1 MRFMVFVIPEPKAYL
16 AGQMPSN
23 ELIAK
28 MTEYNQQLVNAG
40 IILGGDGLAP
50 PSQGARIEYPA
61 GKGTVTDGP
70 FAEAKE
76 VVGGY
81 WIWQT
86 KSKEEAIEWARRA
99 PMQPGDVVEV
109 RRIFEMEDFAP
120 SPEVDRAYEVLKGK
134 M

>member
-1 MRFMVFVIPEPKAYL
+1 MRFMSLIRVDENT
-16 AGQMPSN
+16 GQ
-23 ELIAK
+23 
-28 MTEYNQQLVNAG
+28 V
-40 IILGGDGLAP
+40 
-50 PSQGARIEYPA
+50 PSQRLIDEMTVLIGEMRAD
-61 GKGTVTDGP
+61 GKLLDTGGLQPTAKGRRVRLHNGKLSKIDGP

-81 WIWQT
+81 WIWQC
-86 KSKEEAIEWARRA
+86 KSKEEAVEWARRA

-120 SPEVDRAYEVLKGK
+120 SPEVDRAYEVLKGT